1 MKLNKIILGLTVCAG
16 LFTAC
21 TSEEQIGGTP
31 EGEATTFSIKIAS
44 SDAATKAIATNYKYA
59 TDDEINV
66 NNVMVAVFKAN
77 GTSVGDLVS
86 GPTTVSASDLTV
98 TTSSDGK
105 KAYEITNLVGKTGSA
120 YILVIANSSADYS
133 ACKSYSDFAEV
144 TASVQDGKSFVS
156 NNLVKVG
163 IQKEN
168 LSPATTKSI
177 YEVPMNQVAARIDL
191 KLNPADGLTYQ
202 FNKVTV
208 ANINTKSDILINGT
222 NTQDATVATTV
233 FNLTAAADTFSFYTF
248 ENPISTKRIKVSFE
262 GTLTETATNNV
273 TANKVYSF
281 TFNENI
287 LHGYVYDVKGTLD
300 ASTRKMNF
308 TWNLLAW
315 GGSRETEANIQQAK
329 YLVVKDLNISMP
341 NENTFTTTFASSSP
355 IKSISNLTVKN
366 GSTSANTVSNTSI
379 TYDQNVNNGNITIT
393 SRIPIN
399 FVPDTITFT
408 VTNNDN
414 LSQNVTVMQYPPLY
428 ITSTI
433 SLHELSGSGNSNQN
447 NRSMY
452 EFTSLV
458 ADFSTVK
465 EPLELSETSFQTLGS
480 DWNSNGEAASYG
492 TGYHRKTLS
501 YRQGLAQEFV
511 NFINQYAV
519 LGYPKTINKYFNK
532 PVYTKVNGV
541 YQYQAVAS
549 ADVTVQTSENNYLIS
564 PHFVLASQNG
574 TNYSLTGITS
584 EEWCAGYVEQDLNG
598 VSYPE
603 NQPGKWRVPTKAEL
617 LLIDILQNTSDCAVK
632 RILEGEDYWCAT
644 PELINLMDP
653 RLTGAKAVRCVRD
666 IK

>member
-329 YLVVKDLNISMP
+329 YLVVKDLNIVMP

-355 IKSISNLTVKN
+355 INISNVTVKN
-366 GSTSANTVSNTSI
+366 GSTSANTTSNTTI
-379 TYDQNVNNGNITIT
+379 TPDAGNNGNITIE

-399 FVPDTITFT
+399 FIPDTITFT
-408 VTNNDN
+408 VTNNDG
-414 LSQNVTVMQYPPLY
+414 LSQNVTVMQYPPIY
-428 ITSTI
+428 ITHDITGVSWKDDNGQQTK
-433 SLHELSGSGNSNQN
+433 N
-447 NRSMY
+447 MY
-452 EFTSLV
+452 NFDVLA
-458 ADFSTVK
+458 ADFSTI
-465 EPLELSETSFQTLGS
+465 PYPDDRNNIGETW
-480 DWNSNGEAASYG
+480 WNKRYKVYADYLREN
-492 TGYHRKTLS
+492 
-501 YRQGLAQEFV
+501 
-511 NFINQYAV
+511 AV
-519 LGYPKTINKYFNK
+519 LGYPETVSMTESFYPSGDYLKSPYSSTYYRDKQVII
-532 PVYTKVNGV
+532 TK
-541 YQYQAVAS
+541 
-549 ADVTVQTSENNYLIS
+549 ENTDNEKMIS
-564 PHFVLASQNG
+564 PHFMLASQ
-574 TNYSLTGITS
+574 
-584 EEWCAGYVEQDLNG
+584 AGM
-598 VSYPE
+598 
-603 NQPGKWRVPTKAEL
+603 NQPASYDARKIFCKHYLEYEEDGTVYGPGSWRMPTKAEL
-617 LLIDILQNTSDCAVK
+617 YLIDVLQNIQRCDVK
-632 RILEGEDYWCAT
+632 KILEGDAYWAANSN
-644 PELINLMDP
+644 LIIMMDP
-653 RLTGAKAVRCVRD
+653 RVGNDENATSGSVRCVRD

>member
-1 MKLNKIILGLTVCAG
+1 
-16 LFTAC
+16 
-21 TSEEQIGGTP
+21 
-31 EGEATTFSIKIAS
+31 
-44 SDAATKAIATNYKYA
+44 
-59 TDDEINV
+59 
-66 NNVMVAVFKAN
+66 
-77 GTSVGDLVS
+77 
-86 GPTTVSASDLTV
+86 
-98 TTSSDGK
+98 
-105 KAYEITNLVGKTGSA
+105 
-120 YILVIANSSADYS
+120 
-133 ACKSYSDFAEV
+133 
-144 TASVQDGKSFVS
+144 
-156 NNLVKVG
+156 
-163 IQKEN
+163 
-168 LSPATTKSI
+168 LSPATIKSI

-329 YLVVKDLNISMP
+329 YLVVKDLNIVMP

-414 LSQNVTVMQYPPLY
+414 LSQNVVVVQYPPLY
-428 ITSTI
+428 IYSYI
-433 SLHELSGSGNSNQN
+433 SIKKVDAGSGQKNAN
-447 NRSMY
+447 MY
-452 EFTSLV
+452 NFECLV
-458 ADFSTVK
+458 ADFSNLQDPTDVNEYWRGIPDFYNSGYYTHK
-465 EPLELSETSFQTLGS
+465 KGTEESRLNQGHEWASFLR
-480 DWNSNGEAASYG
+480 DN
-492 TGYHRKTLS
+492 
-501 YRQGLAQEFV
+501 
-511 NFINQYAV
+511 AV
-519 LGYPKTINKYFNK
+519 LGYPELESVSDLNYTDKHGTEYDKALGT
-532 PVYTKVNGV
+532 VYCTKEG
-541 YQYQAVAS
+541 A
-549 ADVTVQTSENNYLIS
+549 ENNYRIS
-564 PHFVLASQNG
+564 PHFVLASQAG
-574 TNYSLTGITS
+574 ATS
-584 EEWCAGYVEQDLNG
+584 GMIDYTLPKAFCAGYSEDGSNG
-598 VSYPE
+598 SFKTS
-603 NQPGKWRVPTKAEL
+603 PGEWRVPTKAEL
-617 LLIDILQNTSDCAVK
+617 YLIDVLQNTTDCDVK
-632 RILEGEDYWCAT
+632 YILEGGYYHHALPGLAEF
-644 PELINLMDP
+644 IDP
-653 RLTGAKAVRCVRD
+653 RIYDNIYAVRCVHD
-666 IK
+666 VK